1 MKKDS
6 VQIITTH
13 YGKLTDSEK
22 KVADYIV
29 THLSDAVRMSVQEI
43 ASVSGVSAATP
54 VRLAKHM
61 GFEGFSELK
70 LYIASHA
77 SPEEDIILDMTSSS
91 DSVSAIR
98 AFSTAC
104 VTESEELVISRIISS
119 SGEAW
124 LAM

>member
-1 MKKDS
+1 MKKDF

-43 ASVSGVSAATP
+43 ASVSGGRAATP

-77 SPEEDIILDMTSSS
+77 SAEEDIILDMTSSS
-91 DSVSAIR
+91 DSVSKDIMEMIVDLDL
-98 AFSTAC
+98 FNIC
-104 VTESEELVISRIISS
+104 
-119 SGEAW
+119 
-124 LAM
+124 